1 MNLSFGFRRVAIFI
15 VAVLFEVLSE
25 QNDAH
30 QAASGVSDGSRP
42 NDAVDGDGV
51 LKEEHQGDVDDAF
64 SKKSKNQGAV
74 GAADGLEERD
84 DHISDRRER
93 GADAEDAEEGGP
105 IGKRAG
111 FVILDEDGSDGA
123 CPNQIYYHR

>member
-1 MNLSFGFRRVAIFI
+1 MNLRFGFRRVAIFI
-15 VAVLFEVLSE
+15 VAVLFEVVSE

-51 LKEEHQGDVDDAF
+51 LQEEHQGDVDDAF

-84 DHISDRRER
+84 NHISDR
-93 GADAEDAEEGGP
+93 
-105 IGKRAG
+105 
-111 FVILDEDGSDGA
+111 
-123 CPNQIYYHR
+123 